1 MASENKP
8 ASERGCQCKSV
19 KVGVIGAME
28 LEVETLKSKM
38 QVESKVT
45 KAGME
50 FFSGKLN
57 GVDVIIVR
65 SGVGKVNAAVC
76 TQILIDAFAATHIV
90 NTGVAGSLNA
100 DINIGDIVISDDV
113 CYHDVDAT
121 GFGYALGQVPSLKVF
136 SFPADRRMAALA
148 QEVCKKVNPDI
159 NVFFGRIVSGDQF
172 ICDKAVKDRITENF
186 KGLCTEM
193 EGTAIG
199 QTAYLND
206 VPFVILRA
214 ISDKADNS
222 AEMDYP
228 AFERKAAEH
237 CARLLEEF
245 IREL

>member
-1 MASENKP
+1 MASENKT
-8 ASERGCQCKSV
+8 ASERGCQRGAV

-28 LEVETLKSKM
+28 LEVKTLKSKM
-38 QVESKVT
+38 QIESQIT
-45 KAGME
+45 KAGKE
-50 FFSGKLN
+50 FCSGKLN
-57 GVDVIIVR
+57 GVDVVIVR
-65 SGVGKVNAAVC
+65 SGVGKVNAGIC
-76 TQILIDAFAATHIV
+76 TQILIDAFSVTHII

-100 DINIGDIVISDDV
+100 EINIGDIVISDDV

-121 GFGYALGQVPSLKVF
+121 GFGYALGQVPSLDVI

-172 ICDKAVKDRITENF
+172 ICDKAVKDLITERF

-193 EGTAIG
+193 EGAAIG
-199 QTAYLND
+199 QTAYLNG

-214 ISDKADNS
+214 ISDKADKS

-237 CARLLEEF
+237 CARLVEEF
-245 IREL
+245 VKEL